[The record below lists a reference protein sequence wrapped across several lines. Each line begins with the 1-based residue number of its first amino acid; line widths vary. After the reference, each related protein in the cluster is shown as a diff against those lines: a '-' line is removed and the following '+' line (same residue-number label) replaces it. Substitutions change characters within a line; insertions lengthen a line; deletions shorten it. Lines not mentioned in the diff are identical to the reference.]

1 MQKKTSEIMK
11 YAQFITKK
19 LKDIPKWEDIF
30 LERNLSVN
38 TYLNMI
44 KTQKFEECLL
54 GTLQFLSDI
63 VVHCSKAE
71 NSPVTPFSFS
81 QENEKSNLTSEDSEN
96 LLITINAQSER
107 IAKLNKQISE
117 AMITSKELLFSP
129 LATVSRR
136 ARASK
141 SSCYT
146 PNKNLNRSIFSNN
159 ESWVFRRE
167 SIQETSPDEEMSG
180 KPQEFES

>member
-1 MQKKTSEIMK
+1 
-11 YAQFITKK
+11 
-19 LKDIPKWEDIF
+19 
-30 LERNLSVN
+30 
-38 TYLNMI
+38 MI
-44 KTQKFEECLL
+44 KTQKFEDCLL

-63 VVHCSKAE
+63 VVHCSKTE
-71 NSPVTPFSFS
+71 NSPLTPFSFS
-81 QENEKSNLTSEDSEN
+81 QDNEKSGLTSEDSEN
-96 LLITINAQSER
+96 LLITINSQSER

-136 ARASK
+136 TRASK

-146 PNKNLNRSIFSNN
+146 PNTNLNRSIFSNN

-180 KPQEFES
+180 KPQKFEN